1 MSDLAGN
8 VTVIAADAILR
19 GELSFQGQ
27 ARILGQIEGKITSP
41 GQLHIGEQSV
51 CKASIDATV
60 VVVDGTV
67 EGDVVA
73 RERLELAASAII
85 RGDITTA
92 KLVVSEGATF
102 TGHCTVCPE
111 AANAK
116 SRGDTLPAAAPVAT
130 LKPTVR
136 PITRPRVTPQIAE
149 GNGELE
155 SALAGLESK
164 LAGFAR
170 KSPSL
175 D

>member
-8 VTVIAADAILR
+8 VTVIAADAVLR

-27 ARILGQIEGKITSP
+27 ARILGQVEGKITSP

-51 CKASIDATV
+51 CRASIDATV

-73 RERLELAASAII
+73 RERLELASSAII

-111 AANAK
+111 AASAK
-116 SRGDTLPAAAPVAT
+116 ARQEALSTSPSLPT

-136 PITRPRVTPQIAE
+136 PVNKPRVTPQIAE